1 MSIRR
6 EMSVRRSSLLL
17 GLCLATAA
25 AGPFSPTEAAGF
37 LFPAAAQQWVMP
49 RTPDGH
55 PDLQGNWNNKTL
67 TPLQRPRDQGPVL
80 TPDEIERIEGRRLA
94 QVIDG
99 SQASDPNRGPA
110 PVIGQIGRSYN
121 EIYYDRGD
129 RVAIVNSEPRSSL
142 ITNPPNGR
150 RPPLTS
156 EAQRLQQERR
166 EFRGQFGG
174 SDHPEIRNLT
184 ERCLLF
190 FSSAGPPMLP
200 NGAYNHNY
208 TIVQTADYVM
218 INAEVIHDTRI
229 IRLGEPDPLP
239 DHVRPW
245 MGDSWGRWEGDV
257 LVVET
262 TNFYPGQTFQGIP
275 PTDDFKVIERFTRID
290 EGTILYEFMI
300 DDPSTY
306 TQPWSGEV
314 PFRKVDHLLYEY
326 ACHEGNYA
334 LANILTG
341 ARYMESQ
348 ADQNRR

>member
-1 MSIRR
+1 MSTRY
-6 EMSVRRSSLLL
+6 STSLL
-17 GLCLATAA
+17 GLCLVIATA
-25 AGPFSPTEAAGF
+25 GLF
-37 LFPAAAQQWVMP
+37 FPATAQQWVMP

-110 PVIGQIGRSYN
+110 PVTGQIGRSYN

-129 RVAIVNSEPRSSL
+129 RVAIVNGEPRSSL

-150 RPPLTS
+150 RPPFTS
-156 EAQRLQQERR
+156 EAQRLQRERR

-174 SDHPEIRNLT
+174 SDHPELRNLT
-184 ERCLLF
+184 ERCLVF
-190 FSSAGPPMLP
+190 FSSVGPPMLP

-306 TQPWSGEV
+306 TQSWSGEV

-341 ARYMESQ
+341 ARYIESQ